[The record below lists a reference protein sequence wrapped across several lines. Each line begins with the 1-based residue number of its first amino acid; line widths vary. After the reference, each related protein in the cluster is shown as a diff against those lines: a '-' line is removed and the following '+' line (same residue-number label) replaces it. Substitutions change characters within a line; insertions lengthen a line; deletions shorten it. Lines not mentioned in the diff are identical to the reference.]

1 MRPIHLSIKTKLI
14 LYFLVSILLPATLVS
29 VIFYTR
35 SSEIITGKLSLSIAK
50 NLSSVESILLQK
62 LDSVN
67 DYSVLIT
74 LNTELQNIIS
84 SPQPHD
90 DEDIVNEIVQLDKI
104 LDSYYLADFSALT
117 QAALYPKIYVMNR
130 PKYAGIQMT
139 DRVYD
144 IGAIESEAWYADLP
158 NQQTIVGVN
167 RLAVHGKT
175 VETLR
180 LVRKLV
186 ALRSADMAPFA
197 AVLTTDIDTQYFIHL
212 LANYKETS
220 GSSVSL
226 LDTGGQVLLS
236 SDPELRGRPQT
247 LDQELSP
254 DRLEEMQ
261 RQKSTFGIRSI
272 GGRKMLVST
281 NYIDSLKW
289 TVLSLTPLHEVNL
302 EQRNLN
308 SAMMIVILVCM
319 LFALFVALVLSG
331 SISRPILALVKSMS
345 TIEDGNFAIKLNYRR
360 QDEFGILIGQ
370 YRKMMENIKDL
381 VERLYVSE
389 VNKKEAELKAK
400 DAELKA
406 LQAQINPHFLYNT
419 LDSINLYAMKH
430 NVPFISSMVGS
441 LSNFF
446 RYGLSKGQ
454 NVITLQDERK
464 HVESYLE
471 IQKMRLG
478 DKLVYEIDFPDDTLK
493 CLIAKLSLQPLVE
506 NAIIHGIQNVE
517 RPGLIRISAARQGS
531 ALQIRI
537 ADNGAGGD
545 IDEMRE
551 MLDAGSAGSSTSR
564 AFGTRNVNERIKR
577 LFGTKFGV
585 SFRAN
590 AEGGLTATIDIPAL
604 RTMEGYHADDDLG

>member
-167 RLAVHGKT
+167 HIAAHGKA

-226 LDTGGQVLLS
+226 LNAGGQVLLS
-236 SDPELRGRPQT
+236 SDPELRGRPQI
-247 LDQELSP
+247 LDKELSP

-261 RQKSTFGIRSI
+261 SQKSTFGIRSI

-281 NYIDSLKW
+281 NYIESLKW

-430 NVPFISSMVGS
+430 NVPYISSMVGS

-454 NVITLQDERK
+454 SVITLKDERK

-493 CLIAKLSLQPLVE
+493 CLIAKLALQPLVE

-517 RPGLIRISAARQGS
+517 RPGLIRISAARQG
-531 ALQIRI
+531 AVLQIRI

-590 AEGGLTATIDIPAL
+590 DEGGLTATIDIPAL